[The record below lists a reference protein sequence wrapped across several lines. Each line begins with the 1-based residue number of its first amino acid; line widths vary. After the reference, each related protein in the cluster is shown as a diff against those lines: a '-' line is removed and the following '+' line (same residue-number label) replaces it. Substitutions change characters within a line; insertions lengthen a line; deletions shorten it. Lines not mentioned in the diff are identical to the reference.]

1 MKLYAGI
8 GLAVVAVV
16 LGLTLWSNQGSRLIL
31 KGTVQKVRIQRVDDM
46 NTAAIVEFRLDN
58 PADFPFTVKSVELMV
73 EWEKGAKRQGEVFR
87 QSDVGRFFDYYKATL
102 GPQYNRSVSIGET
115 YAAHTTADRMVA
127 ATFPLPE
134 AELAMRKRIVIRL
147 EASNGLVPTEIEEKR

>member
-1 MKLYAGI
+1 MKKYAGI

-31 KGTVQKVRIQRVDDM
+31 KGTIQKVRVQRIDEK

-58 PADFPFTVKSVELMV
+58 PADFPFTVKTVELV
-73 EWEKGAKRQGEVFR
+73 LEGEKGAKSPGEVFR

-102 GPQYNRSVSIGET
+102 GQQYNRSVSIGET
-115 YAAHTTADRMVA
+115 YAPHTMSDRMVA
-127 ATFPLPE
+127 ATFPVSE
-134 AELAMRKRIVIRL
+134 AELAMRKGLAIRL
-147 EASNGLVPTEIEEKR
+147 EASNGLVPTEIAEKR